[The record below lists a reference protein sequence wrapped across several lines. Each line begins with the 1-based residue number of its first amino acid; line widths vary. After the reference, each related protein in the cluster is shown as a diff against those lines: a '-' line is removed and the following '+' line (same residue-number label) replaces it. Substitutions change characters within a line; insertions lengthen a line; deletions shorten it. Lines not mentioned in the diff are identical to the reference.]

1 MTYNM
6 QYREKNCAYAYV
18 QASKKLLFSDLLRS
32 ILLLVEMGCTPSPTA
47 VLGQPRIL
55 RWLDLWPRLRTGIL
69 DKDGEMV
76 EVLSCIKRDGRD

>member
-1 MTYNM
+1 MPM
-6 QYREKNCAYAYV
+6 HMYRP
-18 QASKKLLFSDLLRS
+18 QKKLLFSDLLRS